1 LEEMIEM
8 KRLDAIVLVFAVAAT
23 AMVGVGCATKKYVQQ
38 TVAPVQQKVDDAAKK
53 NVEQDT
59 SLAELEKGV
68 SRADE
73 RAQTADTRAG
83 EAAREAARA
92 NEQAALGIKDAAG
105 ARAVGEKGI
114 ARAGDVE
121 RNLGTLGTRVENL
134 DNYREVTSQTVLFDL
149 GRTDLKDEAK
159 QLLDGIASK
168 VSSMKR
174 YAIEVQGFT
183 DSTGTPEVNVRLR
196 KRRAD
201 AVVRYLTL
209 QGKVPLHRVQTVGY
223 GEDNPASDNKTRD
236 GRQQNRRVEIRLF
249 AVD

>member
-1 LEEMIEM
+1 MIEM

-38 TVAPVQQKVDDAAKK
+38 TVAPVQQRVDDQDKK
-53 NVEQDT
+53 NAQQDT
-59 SLAELEKGV
+59 SLAELQKGV

-183 DSTGTPEVNVRLR
+183 DSTGTPEINVRLSQ
-196 KRRAD
+196 RRAD

>member
-38 TVAPVQQKVDDAAKK
+38 TVAPVQQRVDDQDKK
-53 NVEQDT
+53 NAQQDT
-59 SLAELEKGV
+59 SLAELQKGV

-183 DSTGTPEVNVRLR
+183 DSTGTPEVNVRLSQ
-196 KRRAD
+196 RRAD